1 MSRRSQPLSAMTL
14 QFLGAAGTVTG
25 SKFLLSLGQR
35 HLLVD
40 AGLFQGEK
48 DWRQRNWEDFPLDPS
63 RIGDVL
69 LTHAH
74 ADHSTYLP
82 RLVREGFTGSV
93 WLTEG
98 TAKLAAIVLR
108 DGAKLQEQQADD
120 ANRGGWTKHRP
131 AEPLYT
137 RQDAERAIAL
147 FRTVEYGSL
156 VDLGDGIAATWTRAG
171 HILGSASIN
180 VWAGESEVLVSGDL
194 GRHDHPLLKP
204 RVVPEGARFVLCEST
219 YGDREH
225 PEPEGEEH
233 EGFAAAIRRTIDR
246 GGQVVVPAFA
256 IDRTEIVLRAL
267 TQMFASGRIPDVP
280 VFVDSPMGLAALEV
294 YSTTHLDELREG
306 VTVADFRGLP
316 KLKALRSSTES
327 AQLDHFRKPCIIVS
341 SSGMAE
347 GGRVLHHLARLLP
360 SERNTVVLTGY
371 QAVGTRG
378 RQLEDGRPQVK
389 IHGHYVPVRAEVV
402 RDREFSVHAD
412 ASDLID
418 WLAALNPRPTQIFV
432 VHGEPEVASVF
443 ARRIR
448 RELKI
453 DAVVARH
460 GEVVS
465 LAPRPA
471 SVDPHDEELDFESIV
486 ATGHTD

>member
-1 MSRRSQPLSAMTL
+1 MAKRELSAMTL
-14 QFLGAAGTVTG
+14 QFLGASGTVTG
-25 SKFLLSLGQR
+25 SKYLLSLDR
-35 HLLVD
+35 RRIVVD

-48 DWRQRNWEDFPLDPS
+48 NWRELNWEPFPLDP
-63 RIGDVL
+63 REIGDVL

-82 RLVREGFTGSV
+82 RLVRDGFHGTV

-108 DGAKLQEQQADD
+108 DAAKLQEGQAEE
-120 ANRGGWTKHRP
+120 ANAGGWSKHRP

-137 RQDAERAIAL
+137 RADAEAAIAL
-147 FRTVEYGSL
+147 FRTVPFDEI
-156 VDLGDGIAATWTRAG
+156 VDLGDGIAAQWTRAG

-180 VWAGESEVLVSGDL
+180 VWAGESEVLFSGDL

-204 RVVPEGARFVLCEST
+204 RGVPDGARFVLCEST

-225 PEPEGEEH
+225 PEPDGPGH
-233 EGFAAAIRRTIDR
+233 EDFAEAIRRTTER

-256 IDRTEIVLRAL
+256 IDRTETVLRAL
-267 TQMFASGRIPDVP
+267 TEMMSAGRIPELP
-280 VFVDSPMGLAALEV
+280 VFVDSPMGLAALDV
-294 YSTTHLDELREG
+294 YSNVELDELRDDIR
-306 VTVADFRGLP
+306 VADFRGMP
-316 KLKALRSSTES
+316 KLKVLRTASES
-327 AQLDHFRKPCIIVS
+327 MQLARFRQPCIIVS

-360 SERNTVVLTGY
+360 DARTTVVLTGY

-378 RQLEDGRPQVK
+378 RQLEDGATQVK
-389 IHGHYVPVRAEVV
+389 IHGRYVPVRAEVV
-402 RDREFSVHAD
+402 RDKEFSVHGD

-418 WLAALNPRPTQIFV
+418 WLAALSPAPQQVFL
-432 VHGEPEVASVF
+432 VHGEPEVARRF

-448 RELKI
+448 KELKL

-465 LAPRPA
+465 LGPRHEP
-471 SVDPHDEELDFESIV
+471 DEPELSFDDVRACAEE
-486 ATGHTD
+486 